1 MVQVWSADGKQIEAF
16 TGVSDDIATAVYVPF
31 THSYWQVSRNGNVNA
46 YDARA
51 PAKITDYVHQSNGL
65 IGQDVERLL
74 VPPHSD
80 CMFATT
86 TDKGLIMYRC
96 SISVLVLQHA
106 LLMLCLDMCMPTH
119 KSTELIA

>member
-16 TGVSDDIATAVYVPF
+16 TGVSDDIATAVYMPF

-80 CMFATT
+80 FMFATT
-86 TDKGLIMYRC
+86 TAKGLIMYRC
-96 SISVLVLQHA
+96 SFCNMLFSCCVLTCA
-106 LLMLCLDMCMPTH
+106 CLH
-119 KSTELIA
+119 IKAQN